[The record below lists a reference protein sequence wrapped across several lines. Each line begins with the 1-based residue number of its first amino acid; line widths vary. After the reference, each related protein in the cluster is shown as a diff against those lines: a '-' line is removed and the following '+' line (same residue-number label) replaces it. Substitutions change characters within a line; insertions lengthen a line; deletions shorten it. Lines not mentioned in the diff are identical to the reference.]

1 MIPKFLILSMVLLH
15 IIIVLP
21 PLLLFP
27 SPPIM
32 QMLTLASML
41 CMIVGHVLLFFYL
54 SCVTLHAW
62 ICSKTYPR
70 QEDHHHAQC
79 RVQGYCKRVSPR
91 PSPPPTLSAS
101 TTTSLWMYPHYVN
114 EEWKRLPLVP
124 YESYTEYRT
133 LRSAISQEYAL
144 MVQKVLYGILY
155 GADSDS
161 SGISM
166 HKEMMKPWHL
176 TYNGFRDY
184 ITDAWINEGKDVFLV
199 FTKGVDK
206 AWCHAMSVYFALRLN
221 TAVKVFVSH
230 HHSFQLQSLSDL
242 SFEFFHQEIK
252 DFMCRE
258 IEGYVLEGDFNP
270 YDRIY
275 TFERVNFTHLSE
287 SNPRPLSII
296 TEESGSIFK
305 ILEDHF
311 RIIPTGKFQDMMF
324 AFAMGT
330 RNEDHENDNSSWHT
344 RPSSITLAKKNQTH
358 CLLSMLTDDIL
369 RIIFRY
375 DIFHHGET
383 QSAFT

>member
-1 MIPKFLILSMVLLH
+1 
-15 IIIVLP
+15 
-21 PLLLFP
+21 
-27 SPPIM
+27 
-32 QMLTLASML
+32 
-41 CMIVGHVLLFFYL
+41 
-54 SCVTLHAW
+54 
-62 ICSKTYPR
+62 
-70 QEDHHHAQC
+70 
-79 RVQGYCKRVSPR
+79 
-91 PSPPPTLSAS
+91 
-101 TTTSLWMYPHYVN
+101 
-114 EEWKRLPLVP
+114 
-124 YESYTEYRT
+124 
-133 LRSAISQEYAL
+133 

-155 GADSDS
+155 GTDSDYP

-184 ITDAWINEGKDVFLV
+184 ITDAWIKEGKDVFLA
-199 FTKGVDK
+199 FTKGVGE

-230 HHSFQLQSLSDL
+230 HRSFQLQSLSEL
-242 SFEFFHQEIK
+242 SFDFFHQEIF

-270 YDRIY
+270 YDRVY
-275 TFERVNFTHLSE
+275 TFERVNFTHMSE
-287 SNPRPLSII
+287 SNPRPLSIL

-305 ILEDHF
+305 ILEEHY
-311 RIIPTGKFQDMMF
+311 RIIPTGKFQEMMF

-330 RNEDHENDNSSWHT
+330 RNEVRTKENSTW
-344 RPSSITLAKKNQTH
+344 PSLTKKNQNNH

-383 QSAFT
+383 HPAFT